1 MSGADHA
8 GVRIPPPPI
17 FLAGLAV
24 GGSIEIAAPTADLP
38 LGVAVAVGVAGA
50 AIWVALDVRATMLF
64 RRAGTRP
71 LPWTPTEALVTS
83 GPFRLTRNPMYL
95 GMAVLYVGLA
105 LAFGLL
111 WALVVLPV
119 VLLAVDR
126 LVIVRE
132 ERYLE
137 RAFGEDYRAY
147 RRRVRRWI

>member
-8 GVRIPPPPI
+8 GVRIPPPLI

-24 GGSIEIAAPTADLP
+24 GGGIEIAVPTANLP
-38 LGVAVAVGVAGA
+38 LGVAVAAGVAGA
-50 AIWVALDVRATMLF
+50 AIWVALDARATMLF
-64 RRAGTRP
+64 RRAETSF

-83 GPFRLTRNPMYL
+83 GPFRYTRNPMYL
-95 GMAVLYVGLA
+95 GMGVLYVGLA

-119 VLLAVDR
+119 VLLAVVR